1 MYYLELHIHGHFKKA
16 LDDGHVGP
24 KYVVPLIHITL
35 SHNKR
40 VCQLCF
46 LIDLFIQRSLPIN
59 EMINSFLCQ
68 LSKE

>member
-40 VCQLCF
+40 VSTK
-46 LIDLFIQRSLPIN
+46 LFNRFIYTKKPTN
-59 EMINSFLCQ
+59 
-68 LSKE
+68 K